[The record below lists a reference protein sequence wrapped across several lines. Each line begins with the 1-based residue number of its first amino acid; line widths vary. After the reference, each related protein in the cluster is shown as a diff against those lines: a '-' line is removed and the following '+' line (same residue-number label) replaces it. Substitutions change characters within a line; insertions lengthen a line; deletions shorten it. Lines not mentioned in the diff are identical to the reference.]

1 MMDPRHSPYH
11 SQAAHD
17 KAQTSFA
24 SLSGQEYGKEKI
36 ARVRKRKGKRPD
48 HEDQD
53 DELLRGAR
61 ASQQGP
67 QAQNEGKEHG
77 HDEKDLWDQPTTEQ
91 DAGSPSPRSRTGRS
105 KHAPSKPPPPP

>member
-24 SLSGQEYGKEKI
+24 SLSGQEYGKKKI

-48 HEDQD
+48 HEDQE

-61 ASQQGP
+61 ASQQAP

-77 HDEKDLWDQPTTEQ
+77 HDEKDLWDH
-91 DAGSPSPRSRTGRS
+91 PRSRTGRS
-105 KHAPSKPPPPP
+105 KHAP